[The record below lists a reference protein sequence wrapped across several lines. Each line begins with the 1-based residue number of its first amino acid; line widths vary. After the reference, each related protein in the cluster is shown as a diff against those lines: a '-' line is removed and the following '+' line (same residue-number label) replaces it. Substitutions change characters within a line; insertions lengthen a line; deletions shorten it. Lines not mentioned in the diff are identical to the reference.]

1 MLPAL
6 LWIFR
11 IANILNWVVAA
22 LFVLLGLMLLSDI
35 GPFRSALD
43 NGQFTPA
50 QADVL
55 VTWLLS
61 ACVMIIP
68 VAAAVHVILTRLVAM
83 IRDTMAGAAFSDTNA
98 DRLRMIAWMLLVINI
113 IDLAF
118 GQVSIWASA
127 QTGEYFGWSLSLTG
141 WFAVPLLLVLARLF
155 RVGAA
160 MQSDLEGTV

>member
-22 LFVLLGLMLLSDI
+22 LFSLLGLMLLADI

-43 NGQFTPA
+43 AGRFAPA
-50 QADVL
+50 EADVI
-55 VTWLLS
+55 VTWLLTV
-61 ACVMIIP
+61 CFMLVP
-68 VAAAVHVILTRLVAM
+68 VAAAVHVILTCLIAM
-83 IRDTMAGAAFSDTNA
+83 IRDTMAGAAFSETNA
-98 DRLRMIAWMLLVINI
+98 DRLRMIAWMLLIINI

-127 QTGEYFGWSLSLTG
+127 QTGEYLGWSLSLTG